1 MKVLRK
7 EFIIFVLAVVC
18 CVTPC
23 GYSYINNAIISWG
36 DLCLV
41 HGPGTDTAFDS
52 PEGIARIMKRW
63 KARSY
68 TGVYWRSDL
77 PDLDPNQII
86 RFHGAPLEPMI
97 DLLVTRSVEDT
108 ASRFAV
114 LTVARQA
121 AEAEGLQFWVY
132 HPTIYSDGAPPW
144 VVQPGYMPWSFVH
157 RYVYDH
163 NEVLTIDRNGK
174 KQYLVRE
181 YAYPGARADKVA
193 EYVYMAEK
201 WGIKNFLISM
211 RTEAAQTEPG
221 PIKADQYGFNQPVVD
236 AMLSQYGVNILTDP
250 RFDINNPAWDTTNAM
265 VQNWHRLRGGY
276 LTQLYRELRQAM
288 DAIDPNIR
296 LAIHLPGDY
305 VGPDLGNW
313 VLDWRTWIDEGL
325 IDELVQPVSLKA
337 GWDSTVGK
345 GYLCDLS
352 QGIGILPISTY
363 RNYIDNSNHPET
375 KLFQAGKY
383 EMFQPTSLPA
393 EADGWQTF
401 WAYEAFD
408 IAWYQRWQQWKKDL
422 DDFGYIKFVEQNFDG
437 FEINGLGLTGGE
449 GDGRY
454 HPELRACPGGWY
466 SVGDGTDAKPTV
478 QNAVSRSGN
487 AIKITRASDQ
497 SGNLSVAHISELDHS
512 SFQTRTDNLI
522 SNGTFTLEFWLYR
535 ADATSSISVWPQYDR
550 YTDTGLNVGL
560 AIPGGGVLSPVQ
572 LWRSD
577 LGAWVN
583 TTYKMPVGQWQK
595 FTLEVDVDAK
605 TYNGYAGENREI
617 TLRPFPITYTTTTNY
632 FNRIRFIADGP
643 IGNSV
648 YLDDVIWKWTPKLHY
663 VPSRIYTYLEDGFES
678 NIVGTT
684 INGAWPETG
693 NYWLVS
699 PSASEGSFLSDAML
713 SYADGYYSLAAK
725 SNNNAFAYSN
735 NNVKL
740 KLDPNQT
747 ITVDFDVFVRKGY
760 QVIVGLQKSLAGNVT
775 AAVNPNGKWKCW
787 NGTQYTTTDVNVVG
801 PDMDLWTH
809 VQMVLNCANK
819 NYKVIVQPSGSM
831 PIPLGTFA
839 WDSGTQQ
846 NDQVFFVIKPQ
857 GPNGQTTYFDN
868 INITYGPDCP
878 IGDLNNDCEVNFT
891 DFAKL
896 AFNWLQFAP
905 VGNLNTDKIV
915 DFKDVQIFVQHW
927 LEKEY

>member
-1 MKVLRK
+1 MKEKTLD
-7 EFIIFVLAVVC
+7 A
-18 CVTPC
+18 
-23 GYSYINNAIISWG
+23 GQ
-36 DLCLV
+36 
-41 HGPGTDTAFDS
+41 
-52 PEGIARIMKRW
+52 
-63 KARSY
+63 
-68 TGVYWRSDL
+68 GVYWRSDL

-193 EYVYMAEK
+193 EYVYMAEN

-236 AMLSQYGVNILTDP
+236 AMFAQYGVNILTDS
-250 RFDINNPAWDTTNAM
+250 RFDINNPAWDTTNVM

-296 LAIHLPGDY
+296 LAIHVPGDY

-325 IDELVQPVSLKA
+325 IDELVQPVTLKA

-352 QGIGILPISTY
+352 QGIGRLPISTY

-375 KLFQAGKY
+375 KLIQAGKF
-383 EMFQPTSLPA
+383 EMFQPTPLPA

-408 IAWYQRWQQWKKDL
+408 VAWYQRWQQWKKDL
-422 DDFGYIKFVEQNFDG
+422 EDFGYIKFIEQNFDV
-437 FEINGLGLTGGE
+437 FQINSPGYSGGE
-449 GDGRY
+449 GDARY

-466 SVGDGTDAKPTV
+466 TLGDGTDAKPVV
-478 QNAVSRSGN
+478 QNTVNRSGN
-487 AIKITRASDQ
+487 ALKLTYASDQ
-497 SGNLSVAHISELDHS
+497 SGNLGVRHLGGFDHT
-512 SFQTRTDNLI
+512 SFQVCVDNI
-522 SNGTFTLEFWLYR
+522 ITNGIFTFEFWLYR
-535 ADATSSISVWPQYDR
+535 ADINSGISVFPQYER

-560 AIPGGGVLSPVQ
+560 NVPSGSALATVK

-577 LGAWVN
+577 TQTWTN
-583 TTYKMPVGQWQK
+583 TTYQMPVGQWQK
-595 FTLEVDVDAK
+595 FTIEVNVDAK
-605 TYNGYAGENREI
+605 TYMAYAGANREI
-617 TLRPFPITYTTTTNY
+617 TMRAIPINYTTTINY
-632 FNRIRFIADGP
+632 FNRAVFIPNGSIAP
-643 IGNSV
+643 NV
-648 YLDDVIWKWTPKLHY
+648 CYLDDVALKWMPNLYYT
-663 VPSRIYTYLEDGFES
+663 SNRIYTYLEDNIES
-678 NIVGTT
+678 HTVHSTVSGTSPS
-684 INGAWPETG
+684 IGGLWNA
-693 NYWLVS
+693 S
-699 PSASEGSFLSDAML
+699 PSATAGGFFTEDML
-713 SYADGYYSLAAK
+713 SFGDGYFSMAAT
-725 SNNNAFAYSN
+725 SDNNAFIYSN
-735 NNVKL
+735 DSVKL
-740 KLDPNQT
+740 KLDPNQI
-747 ITVDFDVFVRKGY
+747 ITVDFDVFIRKGY
-760 QVIVGLQKSLAGNVT
+760 QAIVGMQKSLTGNVT

-801 PDMDLWTH
+801 PDIDLWTH
-809 VQMVLNCANK
+809 VQMVLYPATK

-878 IGDLNNDCEVNFT
+878 IGDLNNDCEVNFA

-915 DFKDVQIFVQHW
+915 DFNDVQIFVQHW